1 MSESAKEISKKS
13 KSSFYYAFNLL
24 PEDKRDAMNTVYA
37 FCRKT
42 DDIVDEN
49 SDSTDLKYEKLRKWR
64 IEFEKSFSGHSEFAL
79 LNKLGTT
86 ISNFNIPLDPF
97 FELIKGMEMD
107 LQKDRYKS
115 FDDLQLYCYRVASTV
130 GLMCIEIFGYKHPST
145 KQFAV
150 DLGIALQMT
159 NILRDIGKDAKNGRI
174 YLPQE
179 DLIKFNYSE
188 QEIMSLVY
196 NDNFRDLMIYESSR
210 AKQYFNSATA
220 NLDLDDKKTMFAAR
234 AMQHIY
240 YKMLE
245 NIIAADYDVFNN
257 EIKVSKFE
265 KVGIALGVWAKYNL
279 VINERCLI
287 IGGDFQV

>member
-1 MSESAKEISKKS
+1 MPESAKEISKKS

-64 IEFEKSFSGHSEFAL
+64 IEFEKSFTGHSEFAL

-86 ISNFNIPLDPF
+86 ISKFDITLDPF

-188 QEIMSLVY
+188 AEIMSLIY
-196 NDNFRDLMIYESSR
+196 NDNFRDLMVYESSR

-257 EIKVSKFE
+257 DIKVSKFE

-279 VINERCLI
+279 VY
-287 IGGDFQV
+287 

>member
-1 MSESAKEISKKS
+1 MSESAQEISKKS

-64 IEFEKSFSGHSEFAL
+64 IEFEKSFSGNSEFAL
-79 LNKLGTT
+79 LNKLGKT

-188 QEIMSLVY
+188 QEILSLIY
-196 NDNFRDLMIYESSR
+196 NNNFRDLMVYESSR

-257 EIKVSKFE
+257 DIKVSKFE

-279 VINERCLI
+279 VY
-287 IGGDFQV
+287 

>member
-1 MSESAKEISKKS
+1 MVDSVKEISKKS

-24 PEDKRDAMNTVYA
+24 PEEKREAMNTVYA

-49 SDSTDLKYEKLRKWR
+49 LDSADVKYEKLRKWR
-64 IEFEKSFSGHSEFAL
+64 IELEKSFSGHSEYVL

-86 ISNFNIPLDPF
+86 ISKFNIPLDPF

-130 GLMCIEIFGYKHPST
+130 GLICIEIFGYKHSST
-145 KQFAV
+145 KQFAI
-150 DLGIALQMT
+150 DLGIALQLT
-159 NILRDIGKDAKNGRI
+159 NILRDISKDAKNGRI

-179 DLIKFNYSE
+179 DLIKFNYPESDLF
-188 QEIMSLVY
+188 SFNY
-196 NDNFRDLMIYESSR
+196 NNNFRELMIYESSR
-210 AKQYFNSATA
+210 AKSYFNLATSHL
-220 NLDLDDKKTMFAAR
+220 NLEDKKTMFAAR

-240 YKMLE
+240 YKILE
-245 NIIAADYDVFNN
+245 KIIDKDYDVYNN
-257 EIKVSKFE
+257 EIKVNKIE

-279 VINERCLI
+279 VY
-287 IGGDFQV
+287 

>member
-1 MSESAKEISKKS
+1 MAESAKEISKKS

-24 PEDKRDAMNTVYA
+24 PEQKRDAMNTVYA

-42 DDIVDEN
+42 DDIVDED
-49 SDSTDLKYEKLRKWR
+49 SDATDIKYEKLRKWR

-79 LNKLGTT
+79 LNKLGKT

-107 LQKDRYKS
+107 LQKDRYRS

-145 KQFAV
+145 RQFAV
-150 DLGIALQMT
+150 DLGIALQLT
-159 NILRDIGKDAKNGRI
+159 NILRDIVKDAKHARI

-179 DLIKFNYSE
+179 DLEKFNYTESD
-188 QEIMSLVY
+188 IFSY
-196 NDNFRDLMIYESSR
+196 NYNNNFRELMIYETAR
-210 AKQYFNSATA
+210 AKRYFDSATDH
-220 NLDLDDKKTMFAAR
+220 LDLDDKKTMFAAR

-240 YKMLE
+240 YKILE
-245 NIIAADYDVFNN
+245 KIIDKDYDVYNN
-257 EIKVSKFE
+257 EIKVNKIE

-279 VINERCLI
+279 VY
-287 IGGDFQV
+287 

>member
-1 MSESAKEISKKS
+1 MVDSAKNISKKS

-24 PEDKRDAMNTVYA
+24 PEEKREAMNTVYA

-49 SDSTDLKYEKLRKWR
+49 FDSTDLKYEKLRKWR
-64 IEFEKSFSGHSEFAL
+64 IEFEKSFSGHSDYVL

-86 ISNFNIPLDPF
+86 ISKFNIPLDPF

-130 GLMCIEIFGYKHPST
+130 GLICIEIFGYKHTST

-150 DLGIALQMT
+150 DLGIALQLT
-159 NILRDIGKDAKNGRI
+159 NILRDISKDAKNGRI
-174 YLPQE
+174 YLPQD
-179 DLIKFNYSE
+179 DLNKFNYSE
-188 QEIMSLVY
+188 SDLFSLNY
-196 NDNFRDLMIYESSR
+196 NNNFRELMIYETSR
-210 AKQYFNSATA
+210 AKMYFDSATSHL
-220 NLDLDDKKTMFAAR
+220 NLEDKKTMFAAR

-240 YKMLE
+240 YKILE
-245 NIIAADYDVFNN
+245 KIIDKNYDVYNN
-257 EIKVSKFE
+257 EIKVNKIE

-279 VINERCLI
+279 VY
-287 IGGDFQV
+287 